1 MTVNLCFVF
10 HCRSFRESVL
20 QCAQLT
26 TSNFLD
32 FIPEAFLSQLEVQY
46 STYFYSILVQQYVQG
61 IEAWF

>member
-1 MTVNLCFVF
+1 M
-10 HCRSFRESVL
+10 L